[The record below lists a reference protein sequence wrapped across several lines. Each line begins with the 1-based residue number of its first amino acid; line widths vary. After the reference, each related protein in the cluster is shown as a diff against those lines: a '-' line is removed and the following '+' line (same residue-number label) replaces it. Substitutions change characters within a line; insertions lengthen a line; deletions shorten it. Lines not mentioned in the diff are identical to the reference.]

1 MGLHARARG
10 SCKNADPGAG
20 LGVML
25 VEEGGAD
32 GEAGG
37 DSPSSSAKL
46 QLVSVLGR
54 GKCSGAA
61 AATGREGTIGGARG
75 RLGRIGLLRFDPAE
89 PAAGG
94 VRVGLSRR

>member
-1 MGLHARARG
+1 MCFMKNSQYTMNLIRVCMTIFQPRRARASRAG
-10 SCKNADPGAG
+10 VG

-46 QLVSVLGR
+46 QLVGTLRR

-61 AATGREGTIGGARG
+61 AATRWEGK
-75 RLGRIGLLRFDPAE
+75 
-89 PAAGG
+89 
-94 VRVGLSRR
+94 S

>member
-1 MGLHARARG
+1 
-10 SCKNADPGAG
+10 
-20 LGVML
+20 ML

-46 QLVSVLGR
+46 QLVGVLRR

-61 AATGREGTIGGARG
+61 AATGWEGTIGGAVKQGFRHCI
-75 RLGRIGLLRFDPAE
+75 LTDFVLI
-89 PAAGG
+89 
-94 VRVGLSRR
+94 